1 MEHTDN
7 RPMPPLASYLSGE
20 AFSAD
25 LSFRPA
31 IIGHAQARGDWL
43 VQAVAQRRVLHVGF
57 ADHVPLIAQRVADG
71 SWLHARVSR
80 SASACWGIDINPEA
94 VQVARSLG
102 FDNVQQLDIFSAEAP
117 AALQHQA
124 PDVVLVPDVIE
135 HLSDPAAFLRRLRL
149 CLPQAQFL
157 VSVPNGLSLRNACH
171 TLRGREQ
178 INTDHRAW
186 FSPFTLLKVLADA
199 GLACD
204 ALHACQVVRPGT
216 LAGHVLAAAV
226 RWRPLGADVLV
237 ASARAASPARLN
249 APQNP

>member
-1 MEHTDN
+1 
-7 RPMPPLASYLSGE
+7 LSGE

-171 TLRGREQ
+171 TLRGRSRS
-178 INTDHRAW
+178 IPTTAPGSPPSRCSKCWPMLAW
-186 FSPFTLLKVLADA
+186 PATP
-199 GLACD
+199 CM
-204 ALHACQVVRPGT
+204 
-216 LAGHVLAAAV
+216 
-226 RWRPLGADVLV
+226 
-237 ASARAASPARLN
+237 PARWCALGLGRPCAGGGRAL
-249 APQNP
+249 APAGCRCAGGQCPRGEPCTP

>member
-1 MEHTDN
+1 M
-7 RPMPPLASYLSGE
+7 
-20 AFSAD
+20 
-25 LSFRPA
+25 
-31 IIGHAQARGDWL
+31 
-43 VQAVAQRRVLHVGF
+43 
-57 ADHVPLIAQRVADG
+57 
-71 SWLHARVSR
+71 
-80 SASACWGIDINPEA
+80 
-94 VQVARSLG
+94 ARSLG

-237 ASARAASPARLN
+237 ASARAANPARLHT
-249 APQNP
+249 P